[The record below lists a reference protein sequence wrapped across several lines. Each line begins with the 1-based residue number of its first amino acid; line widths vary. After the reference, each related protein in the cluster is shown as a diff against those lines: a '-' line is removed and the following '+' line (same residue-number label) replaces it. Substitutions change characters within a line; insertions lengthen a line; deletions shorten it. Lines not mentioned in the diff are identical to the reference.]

1 MPTVQWRRAAVK
13 TRGYKGLAYARAAAG
28 VSVGGTLQNRERDA
42 ASSGGRARH
51 LATHSLDGALAAP
64 CPRWE
69 ATPPAAQIP
78 QGNREGAAN
87 NRGSEHVIHISLSSE
102 LARAADILP
111 EHEPTYFR
119 GAMGSDPPAR
129 RSAFHAETI
138 SAARSTR
145 LGRLSER
152 RLPHASHAMRMQRK
166 SCDVPGVDP
175 RDNRTKY
182 GTRAPLHTVKTYFM
196 TVQVHLV

>member
-69 ATPPAAQIP
+69 ATPPATQIP
-78 QGNREGAAN
+78 QGNREG
-87 NRGSEHVIHISLSSE
+87 GSEQPRERACYSYFIVERAGSRSGYPAG
-102 LARAADILP
+102 ARAYL
-111 EHEPTYFR
+111 FSR
-119 GAMGSDPPAR
+119 GYGV
-129 RSAFHAETI
+129 RSARAPECFPRRDNVCSEEYPIGSSQRET
-138 SAARSTR
+138 SPS
-145 LGRLSER
+145 RLSR
-152 RLPHASHAMRMQRK
+152 DAHAAQK
-166 SCDVPGVDP
+166 
-175 RDNRTKY
+175 
-182 GTRAPLHTVKTYFM
+182 L
-196 TVQVHLV
+196 